1 MIAAALPH
9 IGVLW
14 RPHAVAAFFRT
25 SLEPVWGRPLIIR
38 DALPGVTTPGGLLTL
53 VAVALATFGAIAALR
68 GELLP
73 TGDRVTVPDAGG
85 GDVTAVQVSP
95 SA

>member
-9 IGVLW
+9 IGVFGVLTPW
-14 RPHAVAAFFRT
+14 RRSSGPASSR
-25 SLEPVWGRPLIIR
+25 SWGRPLIIR

-68 GELLP
+68 GELRP
-73 TGDRVTVPDAGG
+73 TGDRVTVPD
-85 GDVTAVQVSP
+85 
-95 SA
+95 SAAA

>member
-25 SLEPVWGRPLIIR
+25 SLEPVWGRPLIVR

-53 VAVALATFGAIAALR
+53 VAVALATFGAIAASEASCGR
-68 GELLP
+68 P
-73 TGDRVTVPDAGG
+73 A
-85 GDVTAVQVSP
+85 TASP
-95 SA
+95 SRTLAAAA